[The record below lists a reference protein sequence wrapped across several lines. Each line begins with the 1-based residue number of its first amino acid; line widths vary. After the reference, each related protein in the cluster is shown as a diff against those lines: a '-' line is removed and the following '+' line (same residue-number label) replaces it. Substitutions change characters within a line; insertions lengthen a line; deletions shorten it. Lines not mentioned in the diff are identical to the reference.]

1 MMLSVL
7 HFVMGDFL
15 HEKVVTQRELN
26 IKAGFPLRTLHFVQK
41 KRIMRLFRHCCVT
54 SDGRIRFGQGQNW
67 QKVRTLIF
75 PATFVFMKGE
85 NILEILCEI
94 YPFLDHRYILCP
106 HRPTSLHFHY
116 QDNRCHTTGA
126 KHTWLC
132 REIIFCKRAKDDIA
146 SLWEPLTYLPTNL
159 SSCSK
164 WLFLWIEMHHR
175 FCETSCHDNVCSIWN
190 SSPLVVMF
198 LLVTSMGQ
206 PLPSQS
212 TSNAT

>member
-1 MMLSVL
+1 MLSVL

-41 KRIMRLFRHCCVT
+41 KRIMRLFLHCCVT

-75 PATFVFMKGE
+75 PVTFVFMKGE

-106 HRPTSLHFHY
+106 HRPTSLHFHH
-116 QDNRCHTTGA
+116 QDNRCQTSWTQHTLSALSGNHLLQNSKRWHRIVVGA
-126 KHTWLC
+126 FD
-132 REIIFCKRAKDDIA
+132 IFANQSVIMLQM
-146 SLWEPLTYLPTNL
+146 S
-159 SSCSK
+159 
-164 WLFLWIEMHHR
+164 FLV
-175 FCETSCHDNVCSIWN
+175 DWN
-190 SSPLVVMF
+190 ASPL
-198 LLVTSMGQ
+198 LWNK
-206 PLPSQS
+206 LPR
-212 TSNAT
+212 

>member
-41 KRIMRLFRHCCVT
+41 KRIMRLFLHCCVT
-54 SDGRIRFGQGQNW
+54 PDGRIRFGQGQNW

-106 HRPTSLHFHY
+106 HRPISLYFLH
-116 QDNRCHTTGA
+116 QDNRCQTTPTYSALSGNYFLQ
-126 KHTWLC
+126 KS
-132 REIIFCKRAKDDIA
+132 KRWHRRRCG
-146 SLWEPLTYLPTNL
+146 SLWHICQPICHHAPNGF
-159 SSCSK
+159 SCGLKCITASVK
-164 WLFLWIEMHHR
+164 QVAMIMDVLFEILHHLW
-175 FCETSCHDNVCSIWN
+175 
-190 SSPLVVMF
+190 
-198 LLVTSMGQ
+198 
-206 PLPSQS
+206 
-212 TSNAT
+212 